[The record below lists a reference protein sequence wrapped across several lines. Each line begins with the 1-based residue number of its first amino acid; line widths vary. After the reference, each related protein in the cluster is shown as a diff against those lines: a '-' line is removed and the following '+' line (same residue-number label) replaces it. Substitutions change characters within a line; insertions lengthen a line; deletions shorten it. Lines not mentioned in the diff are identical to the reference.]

1 MVAPGIAETL
11 LATAMGLIAAIPAV
25 VMNNSFARTITG
37 YRAMLGDAACRVA
50 FSDGKVDKRLVE
62 YEWDEFRQVSVA
74 DRSRGVASM
83 STNGRSSARTVFFG
97 QRPAHEHR

>member
-50 FSDGKVDKRLVE
+50 FGKVDKRLVE

-74 DRSRGVASM
+74 DRSRGVVDEWPILGPDGILW
-83 STNGRSSARTVFFG
+83 STSS
-97 QRPAHEHR
+97 P